1 MLEQFGAAI
10 LPADAGTTL
19 VTSVT
24 GMVTDNLPII
34 LPLIGFGIGF
44 AIVRKFVNR
53 AHKGKV

>member
-1 MLEQFGAAI
+1 MLDTLGAAI

-34 LPLIGFGIGF
+34 LPLIAFGIGF
-44 AIVRKFVNR
+44 VIVRKFVNR

>member
-1 MLEQFGAAI
+1 MFQTFGTAI

-34 LPLIGFGIGF
+34 LPLIAFGIGF

>member
-1 MLEQFGAAI
+1 MVETFGAAI

-19 VTSVT
+19 VTSVA

-34 LPLIGFGIGF
+34 LPLIAFGIGF
-44 AIVRKFVNR
+44 SIVRKFVNR